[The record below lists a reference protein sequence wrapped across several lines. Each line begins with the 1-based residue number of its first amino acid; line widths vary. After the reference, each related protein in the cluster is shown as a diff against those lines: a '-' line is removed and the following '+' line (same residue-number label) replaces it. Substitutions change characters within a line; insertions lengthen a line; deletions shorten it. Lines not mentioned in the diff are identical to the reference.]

1 MTFEEP
7 KVIIVDISG
16 HNPPICYYENEWK
29 ENVQR
34 AKRFLRAIKK
44 EEKK

>member
-16 HNPPICYYENEWK
+16 HIPPICYYENEWK
-29 ENVQR
+29 EEVKR
-34 AKRFLRAIKK
+34 AEEFLKNIEK
-44 EEKK
+44 EARK